1 MKILISAVGT
11 TDPISNNHDAAL
23 LHIARNYRPDK
34 IVLVYSQEMMVKQDL
49 INKVLL
55 SIEGYNPIIEIDSTI
70 LNNDEVFLFDKMY
83 EVMGL
88 IVQKY
93 TNDDDEI
100 ILNLSSGT
108 PQIISALFALNR
120 INDYNTQAIQ
130 VATPKNGANRKY
142 TPLTDSEIDALILE
156 NQDNSLDFVDR
167 SIKDKSEKF
176 TQALVKRHLRSLIAS
191 FDYQAAEAIINRK
204 EYNKLLSKKRIA
216 YIREKLNDFSRV
228 FKNQSI
234 LSDILSFPL
243 DDSQKKAL
251 NYYLMIDV
259 LKEREHIADVLIK
272 AKSLAEFVIEET
284 IKKDHE
290 GLIVFDGNL
299 PKLNPD
305 FPDCEAILDDID
317 KKMKKSR
324 GIEDTEER
332 IFSVQSTL
340 NLLSYLN
347 ILEFYEYDSQLQTAI
362 NGILSLNGE
371 RNKVA
376 HGLSEIDTRLLS
388 RKKLKQLSENLR
400 LLLVDCL
407 GIDTSYFNYYDKQ
420 NEELIKMLE

>member
-34 IVLVYSQEMMVKQDL
+34 IVLVYSQEMLVKQDL

-130 VATPKNGANRKY
+130 VATPKKGANKEY
-142 TPLTDSEIDALILE
+142 KDLTDSEIDALIVE

-251 NYYLMIDV
+251 NYYLLIDV

>member
-1 MKILISAVGT
+1 ML
-11 TDPISNNHDAAL
+11 
-23 LHIARNYRPDK
+23 
-34 IVLVYSQEMMVKQDL
+34 VKQDL

-70 LNNDEVFLFDKMY
+70 LNNDEVHLFDKMY

-88 IVQKY
+88 IIQKY
-93 TNDDDEI
+93 TNNDDEI

-108 PQIISALFALNR
+108 PQIKSALFALNR

-130 VATPKNGANRKY
+130 VPTPKNGANRKY
-142 TPLTDSEIDALILE
+142 TPLTNSEIDALILE

-204 EYNKLLSKKRIA
+204 EYNKLLSKKKIA
-216 YIREKLNDFSRV
+216 YIREKLYDFSRV

-299 PKLNPD
+299 PKLNPE

-362 NGILSLNGE
+362 NGILGLNGE

-407 GIDTSYFNYYDKQ
+407 GIDSSYFNYYDKQ

>member
-1 MKILISAVGT
+1 ML
-11 TDPISNNHDAAL
+11 
-23 LHIARNYRPDK
+23 
-34 IVLVYSQEMMVKQDL
+34 VKQDL

-130 VATPKNGANRKY
+130 VATPKKGANKEY
-142 TPLTDSEIDALILE
+142 KDLTDSEIDALIVE

-176 TQALVKRHLRSLIAS
+176 SQALVKRHLRSLIAS
-191 FDYQAAEAIINRK
+191 YDYQAAEAIINRK
-204 EYNKLLSKKRIA
+204 EDTKSLSNIKK
-216 YIREKLNDFSRV
+216 IRKKISDFSRV
-228 FKNQSI
+228 FKNQCL
-234 LSDILSFPL
+234 LSDILSLPL

-290 GLIVFDGNL
+290 GLIVFDGNP
-299 PKLNPD
+299 PKLNPN

-324 GIEDTEER
+324 GIEDTDER

-347 ILEFYEYDSQLQTAI
+347 ILEFYNYDSQLQTAI
-362 NGILSLNGE
+362 NGIINLNSE

-407 GIDTSYFNYYDKQ
+407 GIDSSYFNYYDKQ

>member
-34 IVLVYSQEMMVKQDL
+34 IVLVYSQEMLVKQDL

-55 SIEGYNPIIEIDSTI
+55 SIEGYNPIIEIDFTT
-70 LNNDEVFLFDKMY
+70 LNNDEVHLFDKMY

-88 IVQKY
+88 IIQKY
-93 TNDDDEI
+93 TNNDDEI

-108 PQIISALFALNR
+108 PQIKSALFALNR

-130 VATPKNGANRKY
+130 VPTPKNGANRKY
-142 TPLTDSEIDALILE
+142 TPLTNSEIDALILE

-204 EYNKLLSKKRIA
+204 EYNKLLSKKKIA
-216 YIREKLNDFSRV
+216 YIREKLYDFSRV

-290 GLIVFDGNL
+290 GLILFDGNL
-299 PKLNPD
+299 PKLNSS

-400 LLLVDCL
+400 LLLVDYL
-407 GIDTSYFNYYDKQ
+407 GIDLSYFNYYDKQ

>member
-34 IVLVYSQEMMVKQDL
+34 IVLVFSQEMLVKQDL

-130 VATPKNGANRKY
+130 VATPKKGANREYK
-142 TPLTDSEIDALILE
+142 PLTDSEIDALIVE
-156 NQDNSLDFVDR
+156 NQDNSVDFVDR

-176 TQALVKRHLRSLIAS
+176 TQALVKRHLRSLIAT

-259 LKEREHIADVLIK
+259 LKERDHIADVLIK

-290 GLIVFDGNL
+290 GLILFDGNL

-400 LLLVDCL
+400 LLLVECL
-407 GIDTSYFNYYDKQ
+407 GIDSSYFNYYDKQ
-420 NEELIKMLE
+420 NKELIKMLE

>member
-34 IVLVYSQEMMVKQDL
+34 IILVYSQEMLVKQDL

-130 VATPKNGANRKY
+130 VATPKKGANREYKS
-142 TPLTDSEIDALILE
+142 LTDSEIDALIVE

-407 GIDTSYFNYYDKQ
+407 GIDSSYFNFYDKQ

>member
-34 IVLVYSQEMMVKQDL
+34 IVLVYSQEMLVKQDL

-130 VATPKNGANRKY
+130 VATPKKGANREYK
-142 TPLTDSEIDALILE
+142 PLTNTEINALIVE

-400 LLLVDCL
+400 LLLVECL
-407 GIDTSYFNYYDKQ
+407 GIDSSYFNYYDKQ

>member
-130 VATPKNGANRKY
+130 VATPKKGANREYK
-142 TPLTDSEIDALILE
+142 PLTDSEIDALIVE
-156 NQDNSLDFVDR
+156 NQDNSVDFVDR

-176 TQALVKRHLRSLIAS
+176 TQALVKRHLRSLIAT

-251 NYYLMIDV
+251 NYYLLIDV

-290 GLIVFDGNL
+290 GLILFDGNL

-347 ILEFYEYDSQLQTAI
+347 VLEFYEYDSQLQTAI

-400 LLLVDCL
+400 LLLVYCL

>member
-11 TDPISNNHDAAL
+11 TDPISNDHDAAL

-34 IVLVYSQEMMVKQDL
+34 IVLVYSQEMLVKQDL

-70 LNNDEVFLFDKMY
+70 LNNEEVFLFDKMY

-130 VATPKNGANRKY
+130 VATPKKGANREYK
-142 TPLTDSEIDALILE
+142 PLTDSEIDALIVE

-243 DDSQKKAL
+243 EDSQKKAL

-407 GIDTSYFNYYDKQ
+407 GIDSSYFNYYDKQ
-420 NEELIKMLE
+420 NKELTKMLE

>member
-130 VATPKNGANRKY
+130 VATPKKGANREYKS
-142 TPLTDSEIDALILE
+142 LTDTEIDALIVE
-156 NQDNSLDFVDR
+156 NQDNNVDFVDR

-251 NYYLMIDV
+251 NYYLLIDV

-284 IKKDHE
+284 IKKNHE

-362 NGILSLNGE
+362 NGILSLNCE

>member
-83 EVMGL
+83 EVMGI

-130 VATPKNGANRKY
+130 VATPKKGANREYK
-142 TPLTDSEIDALILE
+142 PLTVTEIDALIVE
-156 NQDNSLDFVDR
+156 NQDNSVDFVDR

-243 DDSQKKAL
+243 DDFQKKAL

>member
-1 MKILISAVGT
+1 
-11 TDPISNNHDAAL
+11 PISNNHDAAL

-130 VATPKNGANRKY
+130 VATPKKGANREYKS
-142 TPLTDSEIDALILE
+142 LTDTEIDALIVE
-156 NQDNSLDFVDR
+156 NQDNNVDFVDR

-251 NYYLMIDV
+251 NYYLLIDV

-284 IKKDHE
+284 IKKNHE

-362 NGILSLNGE
+362 NDILSLNGE

>member
-11 TDPISNNHDAAL
+11 TDPISNDHDAAL

-130 VATPKNGANRKY
+130 VATPKKGANREYK
-142 TPLTDSEIDALILE
+142 PLTDSEIDALIVE

-243 DDSQKKAL
+243 EDSQKKAL

-407 GIDTSYFNYYDKQ
+407 GIDSIYFNYYDKQ

>member
-34 IVLVYSQEMMVKQDL
+34 IVLVYSQEMLVKQDL

-130 VATPKNGANRKY
+130 VPTPKNGANRKY

-167 SIKDKSEKF
+167 CIKDKSEKF

-400 LLLVDCL
+400 LLLVECL
-407 GIDTSYFNYYDKQ
+407 GIDSSYFNYYDKQ

>member
-1 MKILISAVGT
+1 ML
-11 TDPISNNHDAAL
+11 
-23 LHIARNYRPDK
+23 
-34 IVLVYSQEMMVKQDL
+34 VKQDL

-130 VATPKNGANRKY
+130 VATPKKGANKEY
-142 TPLTDSEIDALILE
+142 KDLTDSEIDALIVE

-204 EYNKLLSKKRIA
+204 EYNKLLSKKKIA

-243 DDSQKKAL
+243 DESQKKAL

-305 FPDCEAILDDID
+305 FPDCEAILNDID

>member
-34 IVLVYSQEMMVKQDL
+34 IVLVYSQEMMVKQDV

-130 VATPKNGANRKY
+130 VATPKNGANKEY
-142 TPLTDSEIDALILE
+142 KDLTDSEIDALIVE

-191 FDYQAAEAIINRK
+191 YDYQAAEVIINRK
-204 EYNKLLSKKRIA
+204 EDTKSLSNIKK
-216 YIREKLNDFSRV
+216 IRKKISDFSRV
-228 FKNQSI
+228 FKNQCL

-290 GLIVFDGNL
+290 GLIVFDGNP
-299 PKLNPD
+299 PKLNPN

-324 GIEDTEER
+324 GIEDTDER

-347 ILEFYEYDSQLQTAI
+347 ILEFYNYDSQLQTAI

-400 LLLVDCL
+400 LLLVECL
-407 GIDTSYFNYYDKQ
+407 GIDSSYFNYYDKQ

>member
-11 TDPISNNHDAAL
+11 TDPISNDHDAAL

-34 IVLVYSQEMMVKQDL
+34 IVLVYSQEMLVKQDL

-70 LNNDEVFLFDKMY
+70 LNNEEVFLFDKMY

-130 VATPKNGANRKY
+130 VATPKKGANREYK
-142 TPLTDSEIDALILE
+142 PLTDSEIDALIVE

-243 DDSQKKAL
+243 EDSQKKAL

-317 KKMKKSR
+317 KKMKESR

-407 GIDTSYFNYYDKQ
+407 GIDSSYFNYYDKQ

>member
-11 TDPISNNHDAAL
+11 TDPISYNHDSAL

-34 IVLVYSQEMMVKQDL
+34 IVLVYSQEMLVKQDL

-55 SIEGYNPIIEIDSTI
+55 SIEGYNPIIEIDSTT
-70 LNNDEVFLFDKMY
+70 LNNDEVHLFDKMY

-88 IVQKY
+88 IIQKY
-93 TNDDDEI
+93 TNNDDEI

-108 PQIISALFALNR
+108 PQIKSALFALNR

-130 VATPKNGANRKY
+130 VPTPKNGANREYK
-142 TPLTDSEIDALILE
+142 PLTDSEIDALIVE

-176 TQALVKRHLRSLIAS
+176 SQALVKRHLRSLIAS
-191 FDYQAAEAIINRK
+191 YDYQAAEVIINRK
-204 EYNKLLSKKRIA
+204 EDTKSLSNIKK
-216 YIREKLNDFSRV
+216 IRKKISDFSRV

-290 GLIVFDGNL
+290 GLIVFDGNP
-299 PKLNPD
+299 PKLNPN

-324 GIEDTEER
+324 GIEDTDER

-347 ILEFYEYDSQLQTAI
+347 ILEFYNYDSQLQTAI
-362 NGILSLNGE
+362 NGIINLNSE

-407 GIDTSYFNYYDKQ
+407 DIDSSYFNYYDKQ

>member
-34 IVLVYSQEMMVKQDL
+34 IVLVYSQEMLVKQDL

-70 LNNDEVFLFDKMY
+70 LNNNEVFLFDKMY

-130 VATPKNGANRKY
+130 VATPKKGANREYK
-142 TPLTDSEIDALILE
+142 PLTDSEIDALIVE

-243 DDSQKKAL
+243 EDSQKKAL

-284 IKKDHE
+284 IKKEHE

-407 GIDTSYFNYYDKQ
+407 GIDSSYFNYYDKQ

>member
-1 MKILISAVGT
+1 ML
-11 TDPISNNHDAAL
+11 
-23 LHIARNYRPDK
+23 
-34 IVLVYSQEMMVKQDL
+34 VKQDL

-55 SIEGYNPIIEIDSTI
+55 SIEGYNPIIEIDSTT
-70 LNNDEVFLFDKMY
+70 LNNDEVHLFDKMY

-130 VATPKNGANRKY
+130 VATPKKGANREYK
-142 TPLTDSEIDALILE
+142 PLTDSEIDALIVE

-204 EYNKLLSKKRIA
+204 EYNKLLSKKKIA

-243 DDSQKKAL
+243 DDFQKKAL

>member
-34 IVLVYSQEMMVKQDL
+34 IVLVYSQEMLVKQDL

-55 SIEGYNPIIEIDSTI
+55 SIEDYNPIIEIDSTI

-130 VATPKNGANRKY
+130 VATPKKGANREYK
-142 TPLTDSEIDALILE
+142 PLTDSEIDALIVE

-284 IKKDHE
+284 IKKDHG

-400 LLLVDCL
+400 LLLVYCL
-407 GIDTSYFNYYDKQ
+407 SIDTSYFNYYDKQ

>member
-11 TDPISNNHDAAL
+11 TDPISNNHDSAL

-34 IVLVYSQEMMVKQDL
+34 IVLVYSQEMLVKQDL

-55 SIEGYNPIIEIDSTI
+55 SIEGYNPIIEIDSTT
-70 LNNDEVFLFDKMY
+70 LNNDEVHLFDKMY

-88 IVQKY
+88 IIQKY
-93 TNDDDEI
+93 TNNDDEI

-108 PQIISALFALNR
+108 PQIKSALFALNR

-130 VATPKNGANRKY
+130 VPTPKNGANRKY

-204 EYNKLLSKKRIA
+204 EYNKLLSKKKIA
-216 YIREKLNDFSRV
+216 YIREKLYDFSRV
-228 FKNQSI
+228 FKNQSV

-299 PKLNPD
+299 PKLNPE

-324 GIEDTEER
+324 GIEDTEEH

-362 NGILSLNGE
+362 NGILGLNGE

-388 RKKLKQLSENLR
+388 RKKLKQLSENLH

>member
-1 MKILISAVGT
+1 
-11 TDPISNNHDAAL
+11 
-23 LHIARNYRPDK
+23 
-34 IVLVYSQEMMVKQDL
+34 MMVKQDL

-83 EVMGL
+83 EVMGM

-130 VATPKNGANRKY
+130 VATPKKGANREYK
-142 TPLTDSEIDALILE
+142 PLTDSEIDALIVA

-191 FDYQAAEAIINRK
+191 FDYQVAEAIINRK

-243 DDSQKKAL
+243 EDSQKKAL

-400 LLLVDCL
+400 LLLVECL
-407 GIDTSYFNYYDKQ
+407 GIDSSYFNYYDKQ

>member
-11 TDPISNNHDAAL
+11 TDPISNDHDAAL

-34 IVLVYSQEMMVKQDL
+34 IVLVYSQEMLVKQDL

-70 LNNDEVFLFDKMY
+70 LNNEEVFLFDKMY

-130 VATPKNGANRKY
+130 VATPKKGANREYK
-142 TPLTDSEIDALILE
+142 PLTDSEIDALIVE

-243 DDSQKKAL
+243 EDSQKKAL

-407 GIDTSYFNYYDKQ
+407 DIDSSYFNYYDKQ

>member
-34 IVLVYSQEMMVKQDL
+34 IVLVYSQEMLVKQDL

-130 VATPKNGANRKY
+130 VATPKKGANREYK
-142 TPLTDSEIDALILE
+142 PLTNTEINALIVE

-407 GIDTSYFNYYDKQ
+407 DIDSSYFNYYDKQ

>member
-1 MKILISAVGT
+1 MFPVGPTSCVSSNCLEHKIW
-11 TDPISNNHDAAL
+11 
-23 LHIARNYRPDK
+23 
-34 IVLVYSQEMMVKQDL
+34 
-49 INKVLL
+49 
-55 SIEGYNPIIEIDSTI
+55 GYKPIIEIDSTI

-130 VATPKNGANRKY
+130 VATPKKGANKEY
-142 TPLTDSEIDALILE
+142 KDLTDSEIDALIVE

-176 TQALVKRHLRSLIAS
+176 SQALVKRHLRSLIAS
-191 FDYQAAEAIINRK
+191 YDYQAAEAIINRK
-204 EYNKLLSKKRIA
+204 EDTKSLSNIKK
-216 YIREKLNDFSRV
+216 IRKKISDFSRV
-228 FKNQSI
+228 FKNQCL
-234 LSDILSFPL
+234 LSDILSLPL

-290 GLIVFDGNL
+290 GLIVFDGNP
-299 PKLNPD
+299 PKLNPN

-324 GIEDTEER
+324 GIEDTDER

-347 ILEFYEYDSQLQTAI
+347 ILEFYNYDSQLQTAI
-362 NGILSLNGE
+362 NGIINLNSE

-407 GIDTSYFNYYDKQ
+407 GIDSSYFNYYDKQ

>member
-34 IVLVYSQEMMVKQDL
+34 IVLVYSQEMLVKQDL

-130 VATPKNGANRKY
+130 VATPKKGANREYKS
-142 TPLTDSEIDALILE
+142 LTDSEIDALIVE
-156 NQDNSLDFVDR
+156 NQDNNVDFVDR

-204 EYNKLLSKKRIA
+204 EYNKLLSKKKIA

-284 IKKDHE
+284 IKKDYE

>member
-34 IVLVYSQEMMVKQDL
+34 IILVYSQEMLVKQDL

-130 VATPKNGANRKY
+130 VATPKKGANREYK
-142 TPLTDSEIDALILE
+142 PLTDSEIDALIVE
-156 NQDNSLDFVDR
+156 NQDNSVDFVDR

-400 LLLVDCL
+400 LLLIDCL
-407 GIDTSYFNYYDKQ
+407 GIDSSYFNFYDKQ

>member
-1 MKILISAVGT
+1 LKILISAVGT
-11 TDPISNNHDAAL
+11 TGPISNNHDAAL

-34 IVLVYSQEMMVKQDL
+34 IVLVYSQEMLVKQDL

-130 VATPKNGANRKY
+130 VATPKKGANREYK
-142 TPLTDSEIDALILE
+142 PLTNTEINALIVE

-400 LLLVDCL
+400 LLLVECL
-407 GIDTSYFNYYDKQ
+407 GIDSSYFNYYDKQ

>member
-1 MKILISAVGT
+1 LKILISAVGT

-34 IVLVYSQEMMVKQDL
+34 IVLVYSQEMLVKQDL

-130 VATPKNGANRKY
+130 VATPKKGANREYK
-142 TPLTDSEIDALILE
+142 PLTDSEIDALIVE

-251 NYYLMIDV
+251 NYYLLIDV

-284 IKKDHE
+284 IKKYHE

-407 GIDTSYFNYYDKQ
+407 GIDSSYFNYYDKQ

>member
-34 IVLVYSQEMMVKQDL
+34 IVLVYSQEMFIKQDL
-49 INKVLL
+49 INKALL

-130 VATPKNGANRKY
+130 VATPKKGANREYK
-142 TPLTDSEIDALILE
+142 PLTDSEIDALIVE

-407 GIDTSYFNYYDKQ
+407 GIDSSYFNYYDKQ

>member
-34 IVLVYSQEMMVKQDL
+34 IVLVYSQEMLVKQDL

-83 EVMGL
+83 EVMWL

-130 VATPKNGANRKY
+130 VATPKKGANREYK
-142 TPLTDSEIDALILE
+142 PLTDSEIDALIVE

-290 GLIVFDGNL
+290 GLILFDGNL

-407 GIDTSYFNYYDKQ
+407 DIDTSYFNYYDKQ

>member
-1 MKILISAVGT
+1 
-11 TDPISNNHDAAL
+11 
-23 LHIARNYRPDK
+23 
-34 IVLVYSQEMMVKQDL
+34 MMVKQDL

-83 EVMGL
+83 EVMGQ

-93 TNDDDEI
+93 TNDDNEI

-130 VATPKNGANRKY
+130 VATPKKGANREYK
-142 TPLTDSEIDALILE
+142 PLTDTEIDALIVE

-243 DDSQKKAL
+243 EDSQKKAL

-400 LLLVDCL
+400 LLLVECL
-407 GIDTSYFNYYDKQ
+407 GIDSSYFNYYDKQ

>member
-1 MKILISAVGT
+1 MLTSAVGT

-34 IVLVYSQEMMVKQDL
+34 IVLVYSQEMLVKQDL

-55 SIEGYNPIIEIDSTI
+55 SIEGYNPIIEIDSTT
-70 LNNDEVFLFDKMY
+70 LNNDEVHLFDKMY

-108 PQIISALFALNR
+108 PQIISAFFALNR

-130 VATPKNGANRKY
+130 VATPKKGANREYK
-142 TPLTDSEIDALILE
+142 PLTDTEIDALIVE

-216 YIREKLNDFSRV
+216 YIREKLYDFSRV

-299 PKLNPD
+299 PKLNPE

-362 NGILSLNGE
+362 NGILGLNGE

-407 GIDTSYFNYYDKQ
+407 GIDSSYFNYYDKQ

>member
-1 MKILISAVGT
+1 
-11 TDPISNNHDAAL
+11 
-23 LHIARNYRPDK
+23 
-34 IVLVYSQEMMVKQDL
+34 MMVKQDL

-83 EVMGL
+83 EVMGI

-130 VATPKNGANRKY
+130 VATPKKGANKEY
-142 TPLTDSEIDALILE
+142 KDLTDSEIDALIVE

-176 TQALVKRHLRSLIAS
+176 SQALVKRHLRSLIAS
-191 FDYQAAEAIINRK
+191 YDYQAAEAIINRK
-204 EYNKLLSKKRIA
+204 EDTKSLSNIKK
-216 YIREKLNDFSRV
+216 IRKKISDFSRV
-228 FKNQSI
+228 FKNQCL
-234 LSDILSFPL
+234 LSDILSLPL

-290 GLIVFDGNL
+290 GLIVFDGNP
-299 PKLNPD
+299 PKLNPN

-324 GIEDTEER
+324 GIEDTDER

-347 ILEFYEYDSQLQTAI
+347 ILEFYNYDSQLQTAI
-362 NGILSLNGE
+362 NGIINLNSE

-407 GIDTSYFNYYDKQ
+407 GIDSSYFNYYDKQ

>member
-83 EVMGL
+83 EVMGI

-130 VATPKNGANRKY
+130 VATPKKGANREYK
-142 TPLTDSEIDALILE
+142 PLTDTEIDALIVE
-156 NQDNSLDFVDR
+156 NQDNSVDFVDR

-299 PKLNPD
+299 PKRNPD

-400 LLLVDCL
+400 LLLIDCL
-407 GIDTSYFNYYDKQ
+407 GIDSSYFNFYDKQ

>member
-11 TDPISNNHDAAL
+11 TDPISNDHDAAL

-34 IVLVYSQEMMVKQDL
+34 IVLVYSQEMLVKQDL

-70 LNNDEVFLFDKMY
+70 LNNEEVFLFDKMY

-130 VATPKNGANRKY
+130 VATPKKGANREYK
-142 TPLTDSEIDALILE
+142 PLTDSEIDALIVE

-243 DDSQKKAL
+243 EDSQKKAL

-388 RKKLKQLSENLR
+388 RKKLKQLSENLQ

-407 GIDTSYFNYYDKQ
+407 GIDLSYFNYYDKQ
-420 NEELIKMLE
+420 NKELTKMLE

>member
-34 IVLVYSQEMMVKQDL
+34 IVLVYSQEMLVKQDL

-55 SIEGYNPIIEIDSTI
+55 SIEGYNPIIEIDFTT
-70 LNNDEVFLFDKMY
+70 LNNDEVHLFDKMY

-88 IVQKY
+88 IIQKY
-93 TNDDDEI
+93 TNNDDEI

-108 PQIISALFALNR
+108 PQIKSALFALNR

-142 TPLTDSEIDALILE
+142 TPLTNSEIDALILE

-204 EYNKLLSKKRIA
+204 EYNKLLSKKKIA
-216 YIREKLNDFSRV
+216 YIREKLYDFSRV

-299 PKLNPD
+299 PKLNPE

-362 NGILSLNGE
+362 NGILGLNGE

-407 GIDTSYFNYYDKQ
+407 GIDSSYFNYYDKQ

>member
-11 TDPISNNHDAAL
+11 TGPISNNHDAAL

-34 IVLVYSQEMMVKQDL
+34 IVLVYSQEMLVKQDL

-130 VATPKNGANRKY
+130 VATPKKAANREYK
-142 TPLTDSEIDALILE
+142 PLTNTEINALIVE

-400 LLLVDCL
+400 LLLVECL
-407 GIDTSYFNYYDKQ
+407 GIDSSYFNYYDKQ